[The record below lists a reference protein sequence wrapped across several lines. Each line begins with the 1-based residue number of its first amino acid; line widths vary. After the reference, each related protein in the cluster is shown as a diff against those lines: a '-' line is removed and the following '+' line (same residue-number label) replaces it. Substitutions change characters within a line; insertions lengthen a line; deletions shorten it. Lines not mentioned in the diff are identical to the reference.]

1 MQYETRIFRCSNDG
15 DDIDLSPFEQFGT
28 LTVYYNTTAE
38 VVPRIATA
46 DIVLVNKVKI
56 NKEAMQ
62 AAKELKLICV
72 AATGMDVIDLQY
84 AAKAGIPVMNV
95 AGYSTDSVAQTTFLH
110 ILSCMQQGPYFNE
123 FAHSQAY
130 SKSGLPTHFGG
141 RYFLELS
148 GKRMGIIGM
157 GAIGRKVAAIAS
169 AFGMDVVYY
178 SSSGK
183 DRSDGQYRRV
193 NLDELLR
200 TSDVVSIHSP
210 LNEKTRGLIGKVEL
224 EKMKA
229 SAYLFNLGRGAI
241 VDECA
246 LADALNEN
254 RLAGAGMDVFST
266 EPLPADHCY
275 RKVTDKSKL
284 FLTPHIGWA
293 SVEAR
298 KRLVSMMVDNINQY
312 IASRSGDRSR
322 AEK

>member
-1 MQYETRIFRCSNDG
+1 MKLVFLDAATMG
-15 DDIDLSPFEQFGT
+15 DDIDLSPFEQFGS
-28 LTVYYNTTAE
+28 LTVYHNTLPQE
-38 VVPRIATA
+38 VIPRIAEA

-56 NKEAMQ
+56 GREHMEG
-62 AAKELKLICV
+62 AKNLELICV
-72 AATGMDVIDLQY
+72 AATGMDPIDLEY
-84 AAKAGIPVMNV
+84 AAGAGISVMNV
-95 AGYSTDSVAQTTFLH
+95 AGYSTDSVAQTTLLH
-110 ILSCMQQGPYFNE
+110 ILSCVQQGPYFNQ

-130 SKSGLPTHFGG
+130 SDSGLPTHFGG
-141 RYFLELS
+141 RYYHELC

-157 GAIGRKVAAIAS
+157 GAIGQKVAAIAS
-169 AFGMDVVYY
+169 AFGMDVVYF

-183 DRSDGQYRRV
+183 DRAGGQFRRV
-193 NLDELLR
+193 QLDELLR

-210 LNEKTRGLIGKVEL
+210 LNAKTRGLIGKAEL
-224 EKMKA
+224 DKMKN
-229 SAYLFNLGRGAI
+229 SAYIFNMGRGAI

-246 LADALNEN
+246 LTDALNEN

-275 RKVTDKSKL
+275 RRIKDRSKL

-293 SVEAR
+293 SIEAR
-298 KRLVSMMVDNINQY
+298 KRLVAMMVDNINRY

>member
-1 MQYETRIFRCSNDG
+1 MKLVFLDAATMG

-28 LTVYYNTTAE
+28 LTVYYNTTPAE

-141 RYFLELS
+141 RYFHELS

>member
-1 MQYETRIFRCSNDG
+1 MKLVFLDAATMG

-28 LTVYYNTTAE
+28 LTVHYNTAPRE
-38 VVPRIATA
+38 VIPRIAQA

-56 NKEAMQ
+56 DRESMQ
-62 AAKELKLICV
+62 ATKELKLICV
-72 AATGMDVIDLQY
+72 AATGMDVIDLEY
-84 AAKAGIPVMNV
+84 AAKAGIPVVNV

-110 ILSCMQQGPYFNE
+110 ILSCMQQGSYFNQ

-130 SKSGLPTHFGG
+130 SESGLPTHFGG
-141 RYFLELS
+141 RYFHELS
-148 GKRMGIIGM
+148 GKRLGVIGM
-157 GAIGRKVAAIAS
+157 GAIGQKVAAIAS

-183 DRSDGQYRRV
+183 DRASRQYQRV
-193 NLDELLR
+193 NLDELLQ
-200 TSDVVSIHSP
+200 TSDVVTIHSP
-210 LNEKTRGLIGKVEL
+210 LNEKTRGLIGKAEL
-224 EKMKA
+224 EKMKT

-241 VDECA
+241 VNECA

-275 RKVTDKSKL
+275 RKVVDKSKH

-293 SVEAR
+293 SIEAR
-298 KRLVSMMVDNINQY
+298 KRLVAMMVDNINRY

>member
-1 MQYETRIFRCSNDG
+1 MKLVFLDAATMG

-28 LTVYYNTTAE
+28 LTVYYNTTPAE